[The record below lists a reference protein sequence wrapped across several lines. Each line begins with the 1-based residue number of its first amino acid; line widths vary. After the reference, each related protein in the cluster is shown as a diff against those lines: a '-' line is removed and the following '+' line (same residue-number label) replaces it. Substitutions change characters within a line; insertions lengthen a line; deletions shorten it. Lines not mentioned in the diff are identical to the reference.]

1 MRPSVE
7 KLKRMSK
14 TKAMRLE
21 NSLASDCDYGE
32 MINPIKPVKACFVWT
47 KPLFSYK
54 RKSLIDVIT
63 ILLGQRP
70 YFMYSNSRTKA
81 LYKLV
86 YTYTSQSFYKL
97 GVSHFKFNID
107 FGKKFIRFF
116 TSVFLIMDSGCLD
129 LGIKTKTD

>member
-54 RKSLIDVIT
+54 RKSTSSLYFWAKGPISC
-63 ILLGQRP
+63 ILTVEQRP
-70 YFMYSNSRTKA
+70 YKNLSTHT
-81 LYKLV
+81 LV
-86 YTYTSQSFYKL
+86 KVL
-97 GVSHFKFNID
+97 
-107 FGKKFIRFF
+107 
-116 TSVFLIMDSGCLD
+116 
-129 LGIKTKTD
+129 